1 MRGEQRND
9 LEVHALTIG
18 TVIYESGSRS
28 VAARWQS
35 AVAI

>member
-9 LEVHALTIG
+9 LEVHALNIG
-18 TVIYESGSRS
+18 TVICESGSYS

-35 AVAI
+35 AVPI

>member
-1 MRGEQRND
+1 MSGEQRND

-18 TVIYESGSRS
+18 MVIDESGSYS

-35 AVAI
+35 AGPI